1 MNKAFDSLRPPLM
14 LSKLRAYGFHE
25 NTINLIRSYLCD
37 RFNRVRMGSLTSTR
51 KQINRGC
58 PQGSALGPLLW
69 NIFQNDLIYD
79 VNSNLFMYADDHQ
92 IYEIGE
98 NLHTVNCKLNKN
110 AAKASGTN
118 AIYSK
123 GTFKKIPNHD
133 IIRYRQG
140 NDGVC
145 VNILGSD
152 IQSSD
157 SLKLLGTTIDS
168 KMNFNDHI
176 STVCKK
182 ASQRVGVIMRLRNLI
197 FTAAKLQLYKAAI
210 LPHLT
215 YCHLTWH
222 FCRASDTRKLERVQ
236 ERGLRAVFK
245 DKHSSYKQLLE
256 RAALPTVLNRRL

>member
-1 MNKAFDSLRPPLM
+1 M
-14 LSKLRAYGFHE
+14 
-25 NTINLIRSYLCD
+25 T
-37 RFNRVRMGSLTSTR
+37 
-51 KQINRGC
+51 
-58 PQGSALGPLLW
+58 
-69 NIFQNDLIYD
+69 
-79 VNSNLFMYADDHQ
+79 
-92 IYEIGE
+92 
-98 NLHTVNCKLNKN
+98 
-110 AAKASGTN
+110 
-118 AIYSK
+118 
-123 GTFKKIPNHD
+123 
-133 IIRYRQG
+133 IRYRQG

-182 ASQRVGVIMRLRNLI
+182 ASQRVGVIMKLRNLTP
-197 FTAAKLQLYKAAI
+197 TAAKLQLYKAAI

>member
-1 MNKAFDSLRPPLM
+1 
-14 LSKLRAYGFHE
+14 
-25 NTINLIRSYLCD
+25 
-37 RFNRVRMGSLTSTR
+37 MGSLTSTC
-51 KQINRGC
+51 KQVSRGC
-58 PQGSALGPLLW
+58 PQGSALGLLLW
-69 NIFQNDLIYD
+69 NIFQKDLIYD
-79 VNSNLFMYADDHQ
+79 INSNLFMYVDDYQ

-98 NLHTVNCKLNKN
+98 NLHTVQIQST
-110 AAKASGTN
+110 AKGN
-118 AIYSK
+118 L
-123 GTFKKIPNHD
+123 KKYQTMTIFN
-133 IIRYRQG
+133 RRG

-152 IQSSD
+152 IESSD

-168 KMNFNDHI
+168 KMNFNDHT

-182 ASQRVGVIMRLRNLI
+182 ASQRVGVIMRLGNLI
-197 FTAAKLQLYKAAI
+197 PTAAKLQLYKAAI